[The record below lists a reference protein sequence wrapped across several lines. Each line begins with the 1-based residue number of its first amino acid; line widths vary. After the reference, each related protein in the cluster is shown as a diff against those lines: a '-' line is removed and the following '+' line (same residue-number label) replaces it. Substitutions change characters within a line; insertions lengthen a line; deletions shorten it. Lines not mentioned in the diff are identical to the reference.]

1 MQKMNACLVFHV
13 VLGCL
18 RKCCNRALESM
29 FACNHCRAKPLLS
42 GMHMML
48 ASCHVEMAHLTAGC
62 FDACMDIGLPFEDT
76 WSESAPPCG
85 KGGVLGTGLDI
96 CFCSECVSSAFA
108 SDSGER
114 GQHCTTPCKQTAVEA
129 VEAARAQALAGDSGE
144 RGQHRTTPCKQTA
157 VEDLGV
163 HGSMLAAAGMPQSP
177 CRTGSQGTKPARGAP
192 VPQKGAALASA
203 DSQPSAERQ
212 LKLLKRKEK
221 NRLHAHLSRIRQ
233 NEKNVEMLQNEAR
246 LEEECARLR
255 ALVRKLEHEQEGLKT
270 DLVVEMY
277 LC

>member
-85 KGGVLGTGLDI
+85 NGCVLGTGLDI

-108 SDSGER
+108 GDSGER
-114 GQHCTTPCKQTAVEA
+114 GQHC
-129 VEAARAQALAGDSGE
+129 
-144 RGQHRTTPCKQTA
+144 TTPCKQTA

-203 DSQPSAERQ
+203 GSQPSAERE
-212 LKLLKRKEK
+212 LKLHKRKEK

-246 LEEECARLR
+246 LEAECARLR

-270 DLVVEMY
+270 DLEVEMY